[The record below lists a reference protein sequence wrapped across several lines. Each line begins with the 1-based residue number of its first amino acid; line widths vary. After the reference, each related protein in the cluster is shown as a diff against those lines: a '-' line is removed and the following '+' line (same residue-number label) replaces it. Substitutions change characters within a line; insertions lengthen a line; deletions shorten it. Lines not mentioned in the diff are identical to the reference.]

1 MNTELD
7 LFENQLVGSALNR
20 GLVSADTQ
28 AVAMKAPLIQATLS
42 PTDSY
47 RKKKKKKIAVEI
59 TNTNMG

>member
-47 RKKKKKKIAVEI
+47 RKKKKKIAVEI